1 MKKYIVLLILVCYS
15 ALGQNQP
22 IFGVN
27 IGGTFANIRGNVA
40 ANKNEYKP
48 NFLVGASIE
57 LPLNE
62 RFSFIGNLN
71 YERKSFG
78 QTRNVTE
85 FEDFDPIV
93 GSKNIDVN
101 LRFEYLTIPV
111 NIKYYVDTQKRFF
124 VNGGPFAGILLNS
137 NSFVDGNKSS
147 EKEFIKPLDFGLN
160 LGVGTL
166 IKITEN
172 QNLNLELRHN
182 LGLSNVSKVRTIN
195 DNGLKTNS
203 FNLIANWQ
211 FN

>member
-1 MKKYIVLLILVCYS
+1 MKKYIVLLILVCSS

-22 IFGVN
+22 VFGVN

-62 RFSFIGNLN
+62 RFSLIGNIN

-78 QTRNVTE
+78 QTRNVIN
-85 FEDFDPIV
+85 FDDFDPIV

-111 NIKYYVDTQKRFF
+111 NIKYYVGTQKRFF

-137 NSFVDGNKSS
+137 TSIIDG
-147 EKEFIKPLDFGLN
+147 KEFSEDKFFKSLDFGLN
-160 LGVGTL
+160 LGIGTL
-166 IKITEN
+166 IKITEKH
-172 QNLNLELRHN
+172 NLNLELRHN